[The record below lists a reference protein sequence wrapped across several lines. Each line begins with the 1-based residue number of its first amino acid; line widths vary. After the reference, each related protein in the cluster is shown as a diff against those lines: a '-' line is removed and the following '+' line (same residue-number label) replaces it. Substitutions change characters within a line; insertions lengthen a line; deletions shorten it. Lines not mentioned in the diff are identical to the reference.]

1 MKQSFLL
8 LALVLT
14 AISIVSAQTKS
25 DDPQQ
30 ILERASAKLRSS
42 NGINV
47 TFSLTQKD
55 KYGHTQGGAK
65 GIIKIKGNK
74 YYVKEGDNEIFC
86 NAVQTWNYDGQTEV
100 TVSKA
105 ENADAGDLSPQ
116 QILSGFNKADFN
128 FKLISSSGTNYGI
141 QLNPIDKR
149 KNFKQI
155 IIYVSKPGNLIT
167 KAVIT
172 DKTDNIT
179 EITFSNI
186 NLNAAIPDT
195 QFSFDISK
203 HPGVEV
209 INQ

>member
-55 KYGHTQGGAK
+55 KYGHAQGSAK

-74 YYVKEGDNEIFC
+74 FYMKEGDNEIFC

-100 TVSKA
+100 TVTKA

-141 QLNPIDKR
+141 QLTPVDKR

-186 NLNAAIPDT
+186 NLNATIPDT